1 MLEHFTLSG
10 TKVRCA
16 QVQMDVDEAGAPT
29 HVARVIP
36 YYLMLDEDGDEN
48 VQAAVDAAAD
58 NTRAEAAGS
67 DLQR

>member
-1 MLEHFTLSG
+1 
-10 TKVRCA
+10 
-16 QVQMDVDEAGAPT
+16 MDVDEAVAPT

-36 YYLMLDEDGDEN
+36 YYLTLDEDGDEN

-67 DLQR
+67 GLQG